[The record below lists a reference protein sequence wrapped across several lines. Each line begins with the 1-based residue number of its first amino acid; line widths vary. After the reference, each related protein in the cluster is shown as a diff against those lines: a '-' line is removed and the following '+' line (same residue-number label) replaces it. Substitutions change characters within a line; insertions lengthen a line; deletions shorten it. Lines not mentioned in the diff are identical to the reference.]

1 MMRKVTSSEIM
12 LLHFAVQHLSAVA
25 GSAEQRQEP
34 SYFLFDFSVYV
45 LQHDGAYLAPSF
57 ALLAS
62 AAAKCVCIRWQGTS
76 NHARYYRVAGS
87 NDLWEREQ

>member
-1 MMRKVTSSEIM
+1 MRKVTSSEIM

-25 GSAEQRQEP
+25 GSAEQRQEQ
-34 SYFLFDFSVYV
+34 SCFLFDFSVCV
-45 LQHDGAYLAPSF
+45 LHDGAYLAPSF

-62 AAAKCVCIRWQGTS
+62 AATKCVGIRWQGTS

-87 NDLWEREQ
+87 SDLWEREQ